1 MLYFIKFILTAV
13 IIVAITEVI
22 KLKQLGYLAGLIA
35 ALPTVSV
42 LSMIW
47 MYAEQRD
54 KAQVA
59 RFSMDV
65 FWFVLPTLPFFLLM
79 PLLLR
84 HMHFGAAIALGLLV
98 TFACFGFT
106 AWVLGQFGVKLI

>member
-1 MLYFIKFILTAV
+1 MLYIVKFVLTAV

-47 MYAEQRD
+47 MYAEQKD
-54 KAQVA
+54 NAQIA

-65 FWFVLPTLPFFLLM
+65 FWFVLPTLPFFVLM
-79 PLLLR
+79 PLLLK
-84 HMHFGAAIALGLLV
+84 HMHFAAAMAVGVFV

-106 AWVLGQFGVKLI
+106 AWLLGQFGVKLI